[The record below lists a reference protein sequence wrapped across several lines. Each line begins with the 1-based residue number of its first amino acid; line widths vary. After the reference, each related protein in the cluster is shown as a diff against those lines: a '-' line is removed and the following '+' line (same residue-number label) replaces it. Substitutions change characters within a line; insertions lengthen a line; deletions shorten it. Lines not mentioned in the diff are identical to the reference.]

1 MEIFYEYQLNQATS
15 TPKNQSNLRFRHNN
29 SWSPPPND
37 VLKLNM
43 DVHFVSDGHW
53 GLGPVLRKEDEVALE
68 R

>member
-1 MEIFYEYQLNQATS
+1 
-15 TPKNQSNLRFRHNN
+15 LRFRHNN